1 MRRILKHINRKTIKQ
16 MLIYPRAFKKTILYL
31 SLLSLI
37 SGTLS
42 VATAYATKYLVDR
55 AVDTPENSLISIL
68 IAIGAIFLA
77 DIIITSTFEYF
88 KLLYRTK
95 EYNRIQKNVIE
106 RCLKKEW
113 LAISHF
119 QTGDL
124 LTRVNNDTQRIID
137 FWLNSF
143 PDVLG
148 LSIRFVLAFA
158 LLWRFDP
165 LLAVVSFV
173 IAPIML
179 IISYPISH
187 QLKVAQRDMI
197 EAESALQ
204 SIVAETL
211 QNLTLIKVFNHS
223 KQSIH
228 SITQKQ
234 NVLYG
239 TTKKR
244 ASIMLLSQGILI
256 LGYTTG
262 QFLGLSFGAFRLSR
276 GLITF
281 GTFSALIQLIAQI
294 QGPLTELVRTIPRF
308 IVSKASSERLTA
320 FNLLDEEPDAHEN
333 LESKPITAFEK
344 ICINNVSFEYNSE
357 QEIIHHLNL
366 EIINGDKIAIIGPSG
381 SGKTTFSRLLLSFLK
396 PKSGEI
402 NVITGAGEII
412 ANSPHTRNLFAYV
425 PQDNI
430 LFSGTIRDNLL
441 LANQNATHEEI
452 MHVLK
457 QTCSDRFIFELP
469 NGLETHVGERG
480 VGLSEGQIQRLCIA
494 RALLYKKPILILDEA
509 TSALDMATETEIIE
523 NLKSYGEEL
532 TLLAITHR
540 PSIRSICTKELIL
553 D

>member
-1 MRRILKHINRKTIKQ
+1 
-16 MLIYPRAFKKTILYL
+16 
-31 SLLSLI
+31 
-37 SGTLS
+37 
-42 VATAYATKYLVDR
+42 
-55 AVDTPENSLISIL
+55 
-68 IAIGAIFLA
+68 
-77 DIIITSTFEYF
+77 
-88 KLLYRTK
+88 
-95 EYNRIQKNVIE
+95 
-106 RCLKKEW
+106 
-113 LAISHF
+113 
-119 QTGDL
+119 
-124 LTRVNNDTQRIID
+124 
-137 FWLNSF
+137 
-143 PDVLG
+143 
-148 LSIRFVLAFA
+148 
-158 LLWRFDP
+158 
-165 LLAVVSFV
+165 
-173 IAPIML
+173 
-179 IISYPISH
+179 
-187 QLKVAQRDMI
+187 
-197 EAESALQ
+197 
-204 SIVAETL
+204 
-211 QNLTLIKVFNHS
+211 
-223 KQSIH
+223 
-228 SITQKQ
+228 
-234 NVLYG
+234 
-239 TTKKR
+239 
-244 ASIMLLSQGILI
+244 MLLSQGILI

-320 FNLLDEEPDAHEN
+320 FNLLDEEPDAYEN
-333 LESKPITAFEK
+333 AENTQITAFDK
-344 ICINNVSFEYNSE
+344 IAIANVSFEYNSE

-402 NVITGAGEII
+402 NVITSAGEVI
-412 ANSPHTRNLFAYV
+412 ANSPNTRNLFAYV

-457 QTCSDRFIFELP
+457 QTCADRFILELP
-469 NGLETHVGERG
+469 HGLDTHVGERG